1 MVEYWG
7 LHLVVQL
14 LGLVDPGVHDHVEEN
29 RQGENHDEGECKVRI
44 QETDGDDLEWSR
56 QKWNYFSKKV
66 GTTCTKI
73 SIEY

>member
-29 RQGENHDEGECKVRI
+29 SQGQNHDEGECKVRI
-44 QETDGDDLEWSR
+44 QETDGDDLGSCRE
-56 QKWNYFSKKV
+56 K
-66 GTTCTKI
+66 
-73 SIEY
+73 